1 MDADAYAFDDTLLS
15 FKLNGICLDFISSQ
29 LVEAATAIEID
40 IYSMM
45 YASYHGVASF

>member
-29 LVEAATAIEID
+29 LEAATAIEID